1 MIRNFNGATIKFTT
15 FLSTASRSTL
25 GGAAAPVKVGGAF
38 GPQALYTVMVAGLT
52 MKLREMPNPAFY
64 SLTGTG
70 LLGAGVG
77 SKARGLAINV
87 A

>member
-1 MIRNFNGATIKFTT
+1 MAERARR
-15 FLSTASRSTL
+15 SASRCAVAGASPASVKL
-25 GGAAAPVKVGGAF
+25 GAAF
-38 GPQALYTVMVAGLT
+38 GPQAIYTVMVAGLT

-77 SKARGLAINV
+77 AQSRGLAINI